1 MSVAIIGL
9 GTNLGAREAAVLA
22 ACDLLD
28 ARPEIDVIETSPLY
42 ETQPLGPPQ
51 GDYLNAALRLETSL
65 APEALLEVLLRIE
78 RRLGRR
84 RSADRRWGPRSI
96 DLDLLW
102 DERGPH
108 ESGALQVPHRELARR
123 SFALAPLLDVA
134 PELAEVY
141 GEALARLGEAPP
153 RWERRAIVRRNITEH
168 VIEVDVEADSLA
180 DVCALCTRAAHPLG
194 RPWSTRHVALAP
206 SPESFAEALR
216 ELSRTGFDLQ
226 FATLSHCSQSQWT
239 AEFHGTNTGVSKAAY
254 VRLQTTSGARRK
266 VRGSLSI
273 DLEVV

>member
-1 MSVAIIGL
+1 VSAAIVGL

-22 ACDLLD
+22 ARDLLD

-65 APEALLEVLLRIE
+65 APEALLEVLLRTE

-84 RSADRRWGPRSI
+84 RSADQRWGPRSI

-102 DERGPH
+102 DERGWH
-108 ESGALQVPHRELARR
+108 ESRALRVPHPELARR

-141 GEALARLGEAPP
+141 GEALAELGGAPP
-153 RWERRAIVRRNITEH
+153 RWERRAIVRRDISERG
-168 VIEVDVEADSLA
+168 IEVYVEADSLA
-180 DVCALCTRAAHPLG
+180 DACALGARAARPLG
-194 RPWSTRHVALAP
+194 RPWSTRHAALEP
-206 SPESFAEALR
+206 SGESFAGALR
-216 ELSRTGFDLQ
+216 ALLRAGFDVQLV
-226 FATLSHCSQSQWT
+226 TLSHCSQSQWT
-239 AEFHGTNTGVSKAAY
+239 VEFHGINTGVSNAVD
-254 VRLQTTSGARRK
+254 VRFQTTSGAQRK
-266 VRGSLSI
+266 LRGCLSI
-273 DLEVV
+273 ELGVT